1 MIELRYTQWPHN
13 TGPLMTY
20 MTSCGTTP
28 CDQFDPTGAQWFKI
42 DAEGYDAASKQWAAA
57 KLIAS
62 KLVTEG
68 PFTLISDSRLDR

>member
-1 MIELRYTQWPHN
+1 
-13 TGPLMTY
+13 
-20 MTSCGTTP
+20 MTSCGGDCSTFQAN
-28 CDQFDPTGAQWFKI
+28 DAQWFKI